1 MGLCASSSVDA
12 AASQQQLDAKQD
24 KAIANQM
31 QKDHTASQKVL
42 KLLLLGA
49 GESGK
54 STLFKQMNQI
64 YGKGFTDEDR
74 RAYVIPV
81 RNNVMLCLRALAEN
95 AQNYGT
101 LLPETEPIAAMI
113 RSIEEPDS
121 ATVEQQYV
129 EQYKQFWS
137 DPTVRLAWDHRSEFQ
152 IYGCAQYFLD
162 KLDEVSSTTYLPTQ
176 QDILQTRVR
185 TTGIVENQF
194 NVEGNQFS
202 LYDVGGQR
210 NERKKW
216 IHCFENVTAVIF
228 VAAISEYDQ
237 RLFEDEAT
245 NRVDE
250 ALKLFDEICNSRW
263 FKDTSLLLFLNKRDL
278 FEEKIKRIPLKD
290 HFPNYNGPQ
299 GDYVAAQQWLE
310 ATFKAKN
317 HNPDKMV
324 YCSITCATDSNNVR
338 TVFDA
343 VKDTIIRNALRN
355 IGMQ

>member
-1 MGLCASSSVDA
+1 M
-12 AASQQQLDAKQD
+12 
-24 KAIANQM
+24 
-31 QKDHTASQKVL
+31 

-54 STLFKQMNQI
+54 STLFKQMNHI
-64 YGKGFTDEDR
+64 YGKGFTDDDR
-74 RAYVIPV
+74 RAYVTHV
-81 RNNVMLCLRALAEN
+81 RNNVMLCLKALAEN
-95 AQNYGT
+95 AHGYGQ
-101 LLPETEPIAAMI
+101 LLPESEPIAAMI
-113 RSIEEPDS
+113 RAIEEIDS
-121 ATVEQQYV
+121 ATLESQYIA
-129 EQYKQFWS
+129 QYKQFWA
-137 DPTVRLAWDHRSEFQ
+137 DPTVKLAWDHRSEFQ

-162 KLDEVSSTTYLPTQ
+162 KLDEIASPSYVPTQ

-194 NVEGNQFS
+194 VLDGNKFS

-237 RLFEDEAT
+237 RLFEDENT

-250 ALKLFDEICNSRW
+250 ALKLFDEISNSRW

-278 FEEKIKRIPLKD
+278 FEEKIQRVPLKTF
-290 HFPNYNGPQ
+290 FPQYNGQP
-299 GDYVAAQQWLE
+299 GDANEAQQWLAE
-310 ATFKAKN
+310 QFKAKN
-317 HNPDKMV
+317 RNTEKAV
-324 YCSITCATDSNNVR
+324 YCHITCATDSDNVQK
-338 TVFDA
+338 VFDG
-343 VKDTIIRNALRN
+343 VKDIIIRNALRN

>member
-1 MGLCASSSVDA
+1 MGICSSNAKSDPLA
-12 AASQQQLDAKQD
+12 AQQQTDAKQD
-24 KAIANQM
+24 KAIATQM
-31 QKDHTASQKVL
+31 QKDHSAQQKIL

-64 YGKGFTDEDR
+64 FGKGFTDEDR
-74 RAYVIPV
+74 RAYVNPV
-81 RNNVMLCLRALAEN
+81 RNNVMLCLRALADN
-95 AQNYGT
+95 ASSYGQ

-113 RSIEEPDS
+113 RAIDEIDS
-121 ATVEQQYV
+121 ATVEPQYV
-129 EQYKQFWS
+129 EQYKQFWA
-137 DPTVRLAWDHRSEFQ
+137 DPTVKLAWEHRSEFQ
-152 IYGCAQYFLD
+152 IYGCGKYFLD
-162 KLDEVSSTTYLPTQ
+162 KLDTVSSLSYLPTQ

-194 NVEGNQFS
+194 TVDGNQFS

-228 VAAISEYDQ
+228 VAAISEYNQ

-278 FEEKIKRIPLKD
+278 FEEKIKRVPLHD
-290 HFPNYNGPQ
+290 YFPQYNGPE
-299 GDYVAAQQWLE
+299 GDAIQAQEWLA

-317 HNPDKMV
+317 RNPEKTV
-324 YCSITCATDSNNVR
+324 YCHITCATDSDNVQN
-338 TVFDA
+338 VFNA
-343 VKDTIIRNALRN
+343 VKDIIIRNALRN
-355 IGMQ
+355 IGL